1 MNTEN
6 GRLILTHEN
15 MPRPDSGSEGR
26 SPLQPTSAEPAQP
39 KSALLKYLPI
49 AVIATATAIFIMS
62 GAYRYL
68 SLDALREHYTTLE
81 AFVEKRFVLAILI
94 FAVAYIVAVA
104 LSLPGATILSL
115 LGGFLFGTVVGTG
128 VVVVAATI
136 GATIIFIAAKTAFGD
151 ALRARA
157 GGVVKKMEEGFRSN
171 AMSYLLLLRLIP
183 LFPFFVV
190 NVAPALFGVPVRTF
204 FIATVI
210 GIIPGTFAYVSA
222 GNGLG
227 AVLAA
232 GGDLKLSGLLLKP
245 EILTPIVALSFVA
258 LLPVVLKAFGVF
270 PGAKK
275 AADAR

>member
-1 MNTEN
+1 
-6 GRLILTHEN
+6 
-15 MPRPDSGSEGR
+15 
-26 SPLQPTSAEPAQP
+26 
-39 KSALLKYLPI
+39 
-49 AVIATATAIFIMS
+49 MS
-62 GAYRYL
+62 GAYRFL

-81 AFVEKRFVLAILI
+81 AFVEKRFVVAILI
-94 FAVAYIVAVA
+94 FAIAYILAVA

-115 LGGFLFGTVVGTG
+115 LGGFLFGTFVGTG

-136 GATIIFIAAKTAFGD
+136 GATLIFIAAKTAFGD

-204 FIATVI
+204 FIATII

-245 EILTPIVALSFVA
+245 EILTPIIALSVVA

-275 AADAR
+275 AADAQ

>member
-1 MNTEN
+1 MAPEHHN
-6 GRLILTHEN
+6 GAMT
-15 MPRPDSGSEGR
+15 
-26 SPLQPTSAEPAQP
+26 SPETPPAKT
-39 KSALLKYLPI
+39 KSRVAKFLPI
-49 AVIATATAIFIMS
+49 VVIASATGVFFAS
-62 GAYRYL
+62 GAYRFL
-68 SLDALREHYTTLE
+68 SFETLREHYAALE
-81 AFVEKRFVLAILI
+81 AFVEKRFAFSMLI
-94 FAVAYIVAVA
+94 FAMVYILAVA
-104 LSLPGATILSL
+104 LSLPGASLLSL
-115 LGGFLFGTVVGTG
+115 LGGFLFGTFVGTG

-151 ALRARA
+151 TLRARA
-157 GGVVKKMEEGFRSN
+157 GGIVKKMEEGFRSN

-204 FIATVI
+204 FIATLI

-232 GGDLKLSGLLLKP
+232 GGDLKLTGLLLKP
-245 EILTPIVALSFVA
+245 EIITPIVALSLVA

-270 PGAKK
+270 PGVKK
-275 AADAR
+275 TTDPQ